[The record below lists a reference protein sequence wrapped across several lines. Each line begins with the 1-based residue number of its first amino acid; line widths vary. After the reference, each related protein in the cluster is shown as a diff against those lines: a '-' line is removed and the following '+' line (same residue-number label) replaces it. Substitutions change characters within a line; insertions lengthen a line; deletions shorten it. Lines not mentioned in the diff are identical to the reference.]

1 MIDNG
6 EWREAVERARE
17 EKDAFFGSGHPQSPI
32 PPADLLQFK
41 GLDYYPPNVKYRFEI
56 NLYEHPEK
64 KLLKVK
70 DSKGGERELIRW
82 GEFRFK
88 IDDKNCILQ
97 VYKSNSIGEHL
108 SLLFRDATSGKETYA
123 AGRYLDLKRGT
134 HQTSDGKWI
143 LDFNLAYN
151 PWCAYSENYVCP
163 FVPPENWLDV
173 PIFAGE
179 KIYKH

>member
-1 MIDNG
+1 MINIEKWMEDIQI
-6 EWREAVERARE
+6 ARK

-32 PPADLLQFK
+32 PPDELFKFK
-41 GLDYYPPNVKYRFEI
+41 GLDYYPPDPKYRFEI

-64 KLLKVK
+64 KIIAVK

-88 IDDKNCILQ
+88 IDDKECIVQ
-97 VYKSNSIGEHL
+97 AYKSNSTEEHV
-108 SLLFRDATSGKETYA
+108 SVLFRDATSGNETYG
-123 AGRYLDLKRGT
+123 AGRYLDLEHGT

-163 FVPPENWLDV
+163 FVPPENWLDI

-179 KIYKH
+179 KMYHK